1 MSEKPMWTPG
11 PWEVRRAKY
20 PVDGEFDYAIGA
32 EIDDAQ
38 YCIAEAFGRA
48 AEYQYLPAEANAH
61 LIAAAPEMYEALER
75 WLRLATNPQ
84 ISSETYWRE
93 WPSIRDA
100 ADAALAK
107 ARGETS

>member
-1 MSEKPMWTPG
+1 MTEKPMWTPR
-11 PWEVRRAKY
+11 PWIACDADAGWWAVFRES
-20 PVDGEFDYAIGA
+20 DGS
-32 EIDDAQ
+32 EICRLYDESDDAMQ
-38 YCIAEAFGRA
+38 SGSD
-48 AEYQYLPAEANAH
+48 EANAH

-93 WPSIRDA
+93 WPSIRNA
-100 ADAALAK
+100 ADAALKK